1 MGGPILHKAKK
12 WILSGATAPQSKSM
26 AHRMLIENGFISPT
40 AKGFYSLLP
49 LGQRVIDKLCHI
61 LDVEFQK
68 AGAMKIGMPIVG
80 TKQLWDKTGRW
91 EAMGAE
97 MIKFEDRQKTQLCL
111 QPTAEEMCTE
121 LIASISPLKKSQFP
135 LIVYQIGDKFRDEMN
150 PRFGLMRSRQFLMKD
165 MYSFSTDSDSS
176 KETYSRICKVYEKIF
191 GEQLQLGKDLIKVE
205 ADSGIHGGHISHEY
219 HLKSNLEEDFVNF
232 CESCGQFNKIEESS
246 ISTKCPICTET
257 PSKTQKI
264 ASVEIGHTFHLGTKY
279 SESIGSKFQG
289 KPLDMCCFGIGVTRL
304 LPATID
310 LLSISEK
317 ALRLPRAI
325 APFDAVIIVKKS
337 LMSNVIVEMTS
348 SSASRYLKGG
358 ILLDDR
364 IEMSAGRRIHEA
376 NRLGIPF
383 IIVLANETE
392 RSLVT
397 QKPVIEVF
405 TTHPKSDEPI
415 DQGSMT
421 LDRFV
426 SFVQSSLYGSNGT
439 GPNGPNLDHLNVLD
453 KLGQSGGSH

>member
-12 WILSGATAPQSKSM
+12 WILSGATAPQSKSI
-26 AHRMLIENGFISPT
+26 AHRMLIENGFILPT

-61 LDVEFQK
+61 LDLEFQK
-68 AGAMKIGMPIVG
+68 AGALKIGMPIVG
-80 TKQLWDKTGRW
+80 AKQLWDRTGRW

-121 LIASISPLKKSQFP
+121 LIASLSPLKKSQFP
-135 LIVYQIGDKFRDEMN
+135 LMVYQIGDKFRDEMN
-150 PRFGLMRSRQFLMKD
+150 PRFGLMRARQFLMKD
-165 MYSFSTDSDSS
+165 MYTFAVDQ
-176 KETYSRICKVYEKIF
+176 ETSRQTYERICRVYDRIF
-191 GEQLQLGKDLIKVE
+191 GEQLQLGEDLIKVE

-219 HLKSNLEEDFVNF
+219 HLRSTLEEDFVNH
-232 CESCGQFNKIEESS
+232 CEPCNAYNKLETESS
-246 ISTKCPICTET
+246 CNCPKC
-257 PSKTQKI
+257 QKQVQRI
-264 ASVEIGHTFHLGTKY
+264 PSVEIAHTFHLGTKY
-279 SESIGSKFQG
+279 SKALGAKFQG
-289 KPLDMCCFGIGVTRL
+289 KPLDMCCFGIGVSRL
-304 LPATID
+304 LPAAID

-364 IEMSAGRRIHEA
+364 IEMSPGRRIHEA

-397 QKPVIEVF
+397 QPVIEVF
-405 TTHPKSDEPI
+405 TTHPKSDEPQN
-415 DQGSMT
+415 QGSMT

-426 SFVQSSLYGSNGT
+426 SFVQSSLYGSG
-439 GPNGPNLDHLNVLD
+439 GNLMDHAQVLD
-453 KLGQSGGSH
+453 ELGSQNQK